1 MVRLIYGKWYDIF
14 ELFVDPEDLGHL
26 GASRARLYLI
36 LAHKHKVV
44 QKFDCRKMYEKIS
57 LAMKALV
64 QTRPS
69 DYYVAEPTDL
79 KLEAER
85 VARVQYLDY
94 LLNTR
99 ERAALNFVKS
109 HYQKKFNR
117 DPMLDKNLI
126 VFLGDNPK
134 KRMRWSGASGRES
147 QATFAYFW
155 NLWHQI

>member
-26 GASRARLYLI
+26 RASRARLYLI

-126 VFLGDNPK
+126 ALWARKISDSWISRLGEYCLEYGSPK
-134 KRMRWSGASGRES
+134 TS
-147 QATFAYFW
+147 
-155 NLWHQI
+155 

>member
-1 MVRLIYGKWYDIF
+1 M
-14 ELFVDPEDLGHL
+14 
-26 GASRARLYLI
+26 
-36 LAHKHKVV
+36 
-44 QKFDCRKMYEKIS
+44 
-57 LAMKALV
+57 
-64 QTRPS
+64 
-69 DYYVAEPTDL
+69 
-79 KLEAER
+79 
-85 VARVQYLDY
+85 QYLDY